1 MKFVICENKKGT
13 WSYYGKRNKSEKDKY
28 CMILVIYGVLKK
40 SKNENWP
47 INTDKIGIP
56 IGV

>member
-1 MKFVICENKKGT
+1 MDGLGG
-13 WSYYGKRNKSEKDKY
+13 YYTKWNKSEKDKY
-28 CMILVIYGVLKK
+28 CMILVIYGVLK